1 MRIGSCFSGVGGL
14 DLGVEA
20 AGLGRLAFCVEW
32 QVFQTRVLDRHWPGA
47 KKFRD
52 IEAITGREVPKVDIL
67 VGGFPCTGFSK
78 AGKGM
83 GLRNEQSHRW
93 FDMLRI
99 IEAQRPVGVLLE
111 NVRALLRDRFAH
123 DLATIYEGLRALGY
137 TVDAPLAIDSFELG
151 APHHRERVF
160 LVATR
165 GTVHASAFEAVRPPL
180 VESVKD
186 LYPAPRGMPPKPGE
200 PPRTLVKHQ
209 RYPHKESRL
218 LSLGNAV
225 VPDMG
230 REAALHLRKRLLGE
244 PPLTEPRLPNIDR
257 TAPPLG
263 YRAPARFW
271 PTAITTDAKG
281 SRRATARADHW
292 TSNEGESLTD
302 AVWLNDPA
310 DYDRPLNPDWSE
322 ALMGFPRGWTLPE

>member
-1 MRIGSCFSGVGGL
+1 MAPMRIGSCFSGVGGL

-32 QVFQTRVLDRHWPGA
+32 QTFQTRVLDRHWPGA

-52 IEAITGREVPKVDIL
+52 IEAVTGREVPKVDIL

-200 PPRTLVKHQ
+200 PPRT
-209 RYPHKESRL
+209 
-218 LSLGNAV
+218 
-225 VPDMG
+225 
-230 REAALHLRKRLLGE
+230 
-244 PPLTEPRLPNIDR
+244 PRLPNIDR